1 MTIKTILQC
10 TSDNQEVTYDDQGMP
25 CITAAKTT
33 RFILNLT
40 QHPATPEQV
49 DAGVFEPANKAEV
62 QALLTFDAIPHPRT
76 LHERA
81 LALTEI
87 AIRHNAWEV
96 MIGGAPY
103 LMGDLE
109 IALENAGI
117 KPLYS
122 FSQRVS
128 EEVAQPDG
136 SVVKTNVFKHIGF
149 VGEHYE

>member
-1 MTIKTILQC
+1 MGNETTVNC
-10 TSDNQEVTYDDQGMP
+10 SSDNQNVVYDDQGMP
-25 CITAAKTT
+25 WITAAKTT

-49 DAGVFEPANKAEV
+49 AAGVFEPANKAEV
-62 QALLTFDAIPHPRT
+62 QTLLTFDVIPHPRT

-136 SVVKTNVFKHIGF
+136 SVVKTSVFKHIGF
-149 VGEHYE
+149 VGDYYE